1 MMGWCWPIV
10 YDAGPTSTQHRF
22 YVSCFLCSQLDP
34 CWAVVVLLLLLSKHE
49 ALTQC
54 WVIVAPPSTT
64 LVQQWPTIGS
74 MPCVFWDDA
83 AIASCC
89 CWSWWWMLLLLRED
103 MSKSS
108 QLLLPGVRCQSATI
122 VSRLVNQ
129 SVGTTAALSPIC
141 QLSGGCPPLFPAG
154 YLVLQTGSNKSRRR
168 ITLRIPTPSS
178 WILPERGTSPGGPLP
193 DYYILSQTVVSVTLE
208 YYYTQTCTC
217 HSDCHVRISAG
228 QATLG
233 YTLESW
239 YYSALAPRWVI
250 NFNTRHYQIITTV
263 NDQFQYWAFP
273 ANNFMFSLLG
283 IIRL

>member
-1 MMGWCWPIV
+1 
-10 YDAGPTSTQHRF
+10 
-22 YVSCFLCSQLDP
+22 
-34 CWAVVVLLLLLSKHE
+34 
-49 ALTQC
+49 
-54 WVIVAPPSTT
+54 
-64 LVQQWPTIGS
+64 
-74 MPCVFWDDA
+74 
-83 AIASCC
+83 
-89 CWSWWWMLLLLRED
+89 MLLLLRED
-103 MSKSS
+103 ISKSS

-141 QLSGGCPPLFPAG
+141 QLSGGCPSRFPAG
-154 YLVLQTGSNKSRRR
+154 YLVLQTGSNKSQ
-168 ITLRIPTPSS
+168 IPTPSS
-178 WILPERGTSPGGPLP
+178 LILPEGGSSPGGPLP

-217 HSDCHVRISAG
+217 HSDCHVRMSAG

-263 NDQFQYWAFP
+263 NDQFQYWAFS
-273 ANNFMFSLLG
+273 ANNLMFSLLG